1 MTTLLWLSF
10 YKISKRY
17 ISSKSSKTCHSFAY
31 ISSTMTTPQ
40 KILDIMVISTIFSAC
55 WNTIKATGLKKLKF
69 ILIIRV
75 TPFGKVSEMLL
86 G

>member
-1 MTTLLWLSF
+1 
-10 YKISKRY
+10 
-17 ISSKSSKTCHSFAY
+17 
-31 ISSTMTTPQ
+31 MTTPQ
-40 KILDIMVISTIFSAC
+40 KILDIMVISIIFSAC

-69 ILIIRV
+69 ISIIRV